1 MSRKNT
7 PPSYGDPARRR
18 LCVNSTRTYFA
29 VQLTAPTLK
38 IAAAIFQKKK
48 QLVEQVKL
56 PSSAVKFPR
65 AFNCPLR
72 IGEAERRELL
82 PWGPMIVESQ
92 W

>member
-38 IAAAIFQKKK
+38 IAAAIFQKK
-48 QLVEQVKL
+48 
-56 PSSAVKFPR
+56 SS
-65 AFNCPLR
+65 
-72 IGEAERRELL
+72 
-82 PWGPMIVESQ
+82 
-92 W
+92 